1 MAIHKAPTFF
11 HLTPFPVFFI
21 EFVTVSQHGD
31 RGWNRTEVWFDID
44 PYITR
49 LDYQPPV
56 DGGNWTYYST
66 HPAHEKVYHTT
77 GVYAPYSFR
86 TAAWVLFRV
95 PQESEQWNRC
105 ETEPMFFRPY
115 PRRLEFIT
123 VCRCHNKG
131 STFSSVILRPWVLVR
146 PGFEPATSRKAYRR
160 LTNWANRA
168 AA

>member
-1 MAIHKAPTFF
+1 MNTEIHKLFFTKSKSRNVAIHKAPTIF

-21 EFVTVSQHGD
+21 EFLRYGVSTRWQRMEQD
-31 RGWNRTEVWFDID
+31 WRPIDIN
-44 PYITR
+44 PYI
-49 LDYQPPV
+49 
-56 DGGNWTYYST
+56 T

-77 GVYAPYSFR
+77 RVCAPYSLR
-86 TAAWVLFRV
+86 TAAWVLFPV
-95 PQESEQWNRC
+95 PQESEQWKSC

-115 PRRLEFIT
+115 PRRLEFLTIH
-123 VCRCHNKG
+123 RCLNKG

-146 PGFEPATSRKAYRR
+146 PGFEPTTSRKAYRR